1 MLLSELL
8 VLPDE
13 TQLSDYVDGEGNS
26 LSMRAHLF
34 APAIPPIGSTVKDL
48 RDYIAAHPDD
58 NNKAIWLQLEIAPV
72 DASEIEHPEP
82 DVAEPEVDTP
92 PQPTPVIHPEVI
104 NEIAKPDKYEI
115 RSRRLIGAMF
125 AMVLAFTILV
135 FTSVVAVVCIDK
147 KELPSAT
154 LAGIIIL
161 PTMMVTWYYMGIINR
176 ERRDILSA
184 VVGDKINSSVIADVV
199 NALRNRR

>member
-1 MLLSELL
+1 MADNAKVCPSCGAKNKKPFYKRVWFWL
-8 VLPDE
+8 VVVLAIIIIAA
-13 TQLSDYVDGEGNS
+13 VAGGGNS
-26 LSMRAHLF
+26 SSGGSAQ
-34 APAIPPIGSTVKDL
+34 PAGTSQTAVPAT
-48 RDYIAAHPDD
+48 
-58 NNKAIWLQLEIAPV
+58 
-72 DASEIEHPEP
+72 
-82 DVAEPEVDTP
+82 
-92 PQPTPVIHPEVI
+92 
-104 NEIAKPDKYEI
+104 AKPDKYEI